1 MKLFIEEEFSGTT
14 SLGAMNLIQNA
25 KLLISKTKPSS
36 ECHRTVK
43 ALLVQ
48 FISKNNAH
56 LNDLGSK
63 RSITR
68 ARQDFRIL
76 VSHGYLDN
84 RKKKHIGK
92 SHITDMAISNT
103 IEVIVTLCSTV
114 AGSIQCLCIRLNKI
128 YSTKV
133 GD

>member
-36 ECHRTVK
+36 ECHRAVK
-43 ALLVQ
+43 ALFVQ

-84 RKKKHIGK
+84 RKKKHI
-92 SHITDMAISNT
+92 T